1 MSTPPGA
8 LIRGGRGRLSETF
21 FLNNLL
27 LCTAMLYLIAL
38 MLSCSTG
45 ANNLIPY
52 TSLRRIPFVPRG
64 GCSSNT
70 ADSPTVDRLL
80 IGVLDLRPTP
90 DPDSIIVLKGI
101 AGNSSDA
108 FEVVQQARFPG
119 PKYDGKSDIENE
131 LDQQA
136 ASSHC
141 IGNLCS
147 TVYLAIEYDFDNG
160 KTVLHRS
167 LGGAKLMA
175 FVDGARCRWHG
186 LSQTNKTDEG
196 DATKLIILLVPSST
210 SRIKF
215 LTALNHKASLNTCNP
230 RLKTISLN
238 LEATGD
244 TDWDASGV
252 AFLVGRLSEAF
263 ALGGQE
269 FQKVEPFAIQF
280 GILDVGEEEEEA
292 ELSEIIARCIWRTR
306 TSPPSVVCCSS
317 EISDA
322 FQNAGGVGNVNYQ
335 WPK

>member
-1 MSTPPGA
+1 MM
-8 LIRGGRGRLSETF
+8 F
-21 FLNNLL
+21 
-27 LCTAMLYLIAL
+27 YLIAL
-38 MLSCSTG
+38 MLLCSTG
-45 ANNLIPY
+45 AKNDVIPY

-64 GCSSNT
+64 GCFNNR
-70 ADSPTVDRLL
+70 ADSQTDDRLL

-90 DPDSIIVLKGI
+90 DPDSIIIVLEGI
-101 AGNSSDA
+101 AGDSSDA
-108 FEVVQQARFPG
+108 FEVVQRARFPG
-119 PKYDGKSDIENE
+119 NSDIENE
-131 LDQQA
+131 MDQQA

-210 SRIKF
+210 SRIKS

>member
-1 MSTPPGA
+1 
-8 LIRGGRGRLSETF
+8 
-21 FLNNLL
+21 
-27 LCTAMLYLIAL
+27 
-38 MLSCSTG
+38 
-45 ANNLIPY
+45 
-52 TSLRRIPFVPRG
+52 
-64 GCSSNT
+64 
-70 ADSPTVDRLL
+70 
-80 IGVLDLRPTP
+80 VLDLRPTP
-90 DPDSIIVLKGI
+90 DPDSIIIVLEGI
-101 AGNSSDA
+101 AGDSSDA
-108 FEVVQQARFPG
+108 FEVVQRARFPG
-119 PKYDGKSDIENE
+119 NSDIENE
-131 LDQQA
+131 MDQQA

-210 SRIKF
+210 SRIKS